1 MILVLMMILIYFF
14 ENKTINEAKNMA
26 LVLWG
31 KLVDYDDNY
40 NKIATKK

>member
-1 MILVLMMILIYFF
+1 MHSF
-14 ENKTINEAKNMA
+14 ENKTINEAKIW
-26 LVLWG
+26 LWYYR

>member
-1 MILVLMMILIYFF
+1 MMILMQF
-14 ENKTINEAKNMA
+14 ENKTINNEAIW
-26 LVLWG
+26 LWYYG